1 MTVSRRTFLRI
12 TALSGVG
19 LSAVLLGAC
28 APTAPAAPSKPAEP
42 AKSAEAAK
50 PAETNSAAAAPG
62 QAAPA
67 TAAKPAEAVKP
78 AEAAKPAAAEKPQ
91 AGGEL
96 VVALW
101 QEPLSLDPTNANT
114 IALRPAML
122 IYDTLVV
129 QSNDF
134 KYHPG
139 LAESWEVSPD
149 GKAYTFKLKKNV
161 KFHDGTPFNAAA
173 VKANFDRIAS
183 PDAKA
188 TFSVSIRGL
197 YQETQVVDEYTAKV
211 MLNQAFAPL
220 LDGVAEAFYS
230 MVSPAAVAKFGK
242 DFDRNPVGTGP
253 FIFQEWASKSH
264 VALKKNPEY
273 AWGSSL
279 FKHQDAPY
287 LDKVS
292 FRLITE
298 SATRLATLET
308 GEIQLAEEVPPI
320 DVARLKGDSKYQVLS
335 QTYPGGPAQMQFNT
349 TKGPL
354 AELAVRQAMEY
365 AVNQDDLV
373 KLLFAG
379 AYTPSLTPMS
389 PGTFGYDE
397 SLAKIYGYN
406 PAKAK
411 ELLEGA
417 GWTAGSDGLRQKG
430 GAPLEFS
437 VNVVSEIT
445 DQVRGAELLQ
455 AQAREVGIN
464 VNIQQLD
471 TGAWNAA
478 VAQGTQMSVLG
489 WRGASDPDFM
499 RPIFHSANI
508 GKSPLQRTHFKDERL
523 DQLLDE
529 GSREQD
535 RTKRAALYRE
545 AQEIILKQGLMVPLW
560 DRYNFVGTRAN
571 LRDVTVDLRAYP
583 RLYDAWIAK

>member
-1 MTVSRRTFLRI
+1 MHASRRKFLK
-12 TALSGVG
+12 
-19 LSAVLLGAC
+19 LSATGGLGLTVALLEAC
-28 APTAPAAPSKPAEP
+28 APSAPPAPTSKPAEP
-42 AKSAEAAK
+42 AK
-50 PAETNSAAAAPG
+50 
-62 QAAPA
+62 
-67 TAAKPAEAVKP
+67 PAEATKPSEPTKP
-78 AEAAKPAAAEKPQ
+78 AMGEQKPAAATADKPQ
-91 AGGEL
+91 AGGDL
-96 VVALW
+96 AVALW

-122 IYDTLVV
+122 IYDTLIV

-134 KYHPG
+134 QYHPS
-139 LAESWEVSPD
+139 LAESWDVSPD
-149 GKAYTFKLKKNV
+149 GKTYTFKLKRNV
-161 KFHDGTPFNAAA
+161 KFHDGTPFDAQA

-188 TFSVSIRGL
+188 TFSVSIRGI
-197 YQETQVVDEYTAKV
+197 YQETQVVDDYTARV
-211 MLNQAFAPL
+211 VLNQPYAPF

-230 MVSPAAVAKFGK
+230 MVSPAAVANFGK

-253 FIFQEWASKSH
+253 FIFQEWAAKSH
-264 VALKKNPEY
+264 VALRKNSDY

-279 FKHQDAPY
+279 FKHQGAAH
-287 LDKVS
+287 LDQVS

-308 GEIQLAEEVPPI
+308 GEIQLAEEIPPL
-320 DVARLKGDSKYQVLS
+320 DVDRLKNDNKFQVLS
-335 QTYPGGPAQMQFNT
+335 QTYPGGPAQMQLNT
-349 TKGPL
+349 TKPPL
-354 AELAVRQAMEY
+354 DDLVVRQALEY
-365 AVNQDDLV
+365 AVNQNDMV

-379 AYTPSLTPMS
+379 AYTPALTPMS

-397 SLAKIYGYN
+397 SLAKLYGHN
-406 PAKAK
+406 PGKAK
-411 ELLEGA
+411 ELLEQA
-417 GWTAGSDGLRQKG
+417 GWGVGSDGIRQKG
-430 GAPLEFS
+430 GAPLEFT
-437 VNVVSEIT
+437 VNVVSEII
-445 DQVRGAELLQ
+445 DSVRAAELLQ
-455 AQAREVGIN
+455 AQAREVGLK

-478 VAQGTQMSVLG
+478 VAQGSQMAVIG

-571 LRDVTVDLRAYP
+571 VRDLTVDLRGYP
-583 RLYDAWIAK
+583 RLYDVWFAK

>member
-1 MTVSRRTFLRI
+1 MSASRRTFLR
-12 TALSGVG
+12 
-19 LSAVLLGAC
+19 LSAASGFGLAITLLGAC
-28 APTAPAAPSKPAEP
+28 APSAPASPTSKPAEP
-42 AKSAEAAK
+42 S
-50 PAETNSAAAAPG
+50 
-62 QAAPA
+62 
-67 TAAKPAEAVKP
+67 KP
-78 AEAAKPAAAEKPQ
+78 AEAAKPSEAPKPAAPAPEQKPAAQAAEKPQ
-91 AGGEL
+91 PGGEL

-101 QEPLSLDPTNANT
+101 QEPLSLDPVNANT

-122 IYDTLVV
+122 IYDTLIV

-149 GKAYTFKLKKNV
+149 GKAYTFKLKKGV
-161 KFHDGTPFNAAA
+161 KFHDGTPFDAQA

-197 YQETQVVDEYTAKV
+197 YQETQVVDESTARV
-211 MLNQAFAPL
+211 VLTQPYAPF
-220 LDGVAEAFYS
+220 LDGCAEAFYS
-230 MVSPAAVAKFGK
+230 MASPTAVAKFGK

-253 FIFQEWASKSH
+253 FVFQEWAAKSH
-264 VALKKNPEY
+264 VALKKNPDY

-279 FKHQDAPY
+279 FKHQGAAY
-287 LDKVS
+287 LDRVS

-308 GEIQLAEEVPPI
+308 GEIQLAEEIPPL
-320 DVARLKGDSKYQVLS
+320 DVERLKKDSKYQVLS
-335 QTYPGGPAQMQFNT
+335 QTYPGGPAQMQLNT
-349 TKGPL
+349 SKAPL
-354 AELAVRQAMEY
+354 NDLAVRQSLEY
-365 AVNQDDLV
+365 AVNQADLV

-379 AYTPSLTPMS
+379 VYTPALTPTS
-389 PGTFGYDE
+389 PGTFSYDE
-397 SLAKIYGYN
+397 SLSKLYGFN

-411 ELLEGA
+411 ELLEQA
-417 GWTAGSDGLRQKG
+417 GWAAGSGGIRQKG
-430 GAPLEFS
+430 GAPLEFT

-445 DQVRGAELLQ
+445 DTVRAAELLQ
-455 AQAREVGIN
+455 AQAREVGIKLN
-464 VNIQQLD
+464 VQQLD

-478 VAQGTQMSVLG
+478 VGQGTQMAVIG

-523 DQLLDE
+523 DKLLED
-529 GSREQD
+529 GSKEQD
-535 RTKRAALYRE
+535 RAKRAALYKE
-545 AQEIILKQGLMVPLW
+545 AQEIILKQALIVPLW

-571 LRDVTVDLRAYP
+571 VRDLTVDLRGYP
-583 RLYDAWIAK
+583 RLYDAWLAK

>member
-1 MTVSRRTFLRI
+1 MNASRRQFLK
-12 TALSGVG
+12 
-19 LSAVLLGAC
+19 LSAAGGIGLTVTLLGAC
-28 APTAPAAPSKPAEP
+28 GAPAAPPAPTSPSTGSGQAKPAEP
-42 AKSAEAAK
+42 
-50 PAETNSAAAAPG
+50 G
-62 QAAPA
+62 
-67 TAAKPAEAVKP
+67 KP
-78 AEAAKPAAAEKPQ
+78 AEAAKPSEPAKQAAPASSGEQKPAAAAEKPQ

-122 IYDTLVV
+122 VYDTLIV

-139 LAESWEVSPD
+139 LAESWEVASD
-149 GKAYTFKLKKNV
+149 GKSYTFKLKKNV
-161 KFHDGTPFNAAA
+161 KFHDGTPFNAQA

-188 TFSVSIRGL
+188 TFSVSIRGI
-197 YQETQVVDEYTAKV
+197 YQETQVVDDFTARV
-211 MLNQAFAPL
+211 VLSQAYAPF

-230 MVSPAAVAKFGK
+230 MASPAAVAKFGK

-253 FIFQEWASKSH
+253 FVFQEWAAKSH
-264 VALKKNPEY
+264 VTLKKNPDY

-279 FKHQDAPY
+279 FKHQDGAY
-287 LDKVS
+287 LDRIS

-308 GEIQLAEEVPPI
+308 GEIQLAEEIPPL
-320 DVARLKGDSKYQVLS
+320 DVDRLKKDSKFQVVS
-335 QTYPGGPAQMQFNT
+335 QTYPGGPAQMQLNT
-349 TKGPL
+349 SKPPL
-354 AELAVRQAMEY
+354 NELAVRQAIEY
-365 AVNQDDLV
+365 AVNQDDVV

-379 AYTPSLTPMS
+379 AYTPARTPMS

-397 SLAKIYGYN
+397 SLAKVYGTN

-411 ELLEGA
+411 EVLEQA
-417 GWTAGSDGLRQKG
+417 GWKAGGDGIRQKDG
-430 GAPLEFS
+430 KPLEFT

-445 DQVRGAELLQ
+445 DTVRAAELLQ
-455 AQAREVGIN
+455 AQAREVGIKVN
-464 VNIQQLD
+464 VQQLD

-478 VAQGTQMSVLG
+478 VGQGSQMAVIG

-571 LRDVTVDLRAYP
+571 VRDLTVDLRGYP
-583 RLYDAWIAK
+583 RLYDVWMAKA